1 MNCMKCG
8 RESSDD
14 QAFCPKCLEQ
24 MACHPVRPD
33 VVVQLPLRQEIPL
46 KKAPSRKKVLAL
58 EEQLQRLKRKNRRL
72 TAVLCV
78 LLAASLFLFSLTIG
92 HFRQLDVQKILG
104 QNYTTEESTG

>member
-8 RESSDD
+8 RESSND

-24 MACHPVRPD
+24 MASHPVRPD

-46 KKAPSRKKVLAL
+46 KKVPSRKKLPTP
-58 EEQLQRLKRKNRRL
+58 EEQIQRLKRKNRRL
-72 TAVLCV
+72 TAALC
-78 LLAASLFLFSLTIG
+78 LILAASLFLFSITVDY
-92 HFRQLDVQKILG
+92 FRQLDVQKILG